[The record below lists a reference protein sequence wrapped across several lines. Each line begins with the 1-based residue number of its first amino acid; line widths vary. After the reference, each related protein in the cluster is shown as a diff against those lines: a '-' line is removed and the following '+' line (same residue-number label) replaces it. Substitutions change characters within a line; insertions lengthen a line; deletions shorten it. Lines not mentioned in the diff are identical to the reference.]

1 MIKINSF
8 DSYPYPAG
16 TNRSKCTGRSS
27 DSSPFVAPSQLFAS
41 GKECNKPKLF
51 MKESGYTATGI
62 VPDSHRIPFS
72 LVGQQRGF

>member
-27 DSSPFVAPSQLFAS
+27 DSSRLSRLPSFRQWQRMQQT
-41 GKECNKPKLF
+41 KLF